1 MIYVDIYIGRTAAEL
16 DWKHV
21 NQERTNKIFDGF
33 MRKQK
38 QSVGSPHLR
47 NLPLS
52 GSISVAGEGNSND
65 HQ

>member
-1 MIYVDIYIGRTAAEL
+1 MICVDIYMGRTAAQL

-21 NQERTNKIFDGF
+21 NQERTNRIFDGF

-38 QSVGSPHLR
+38 QSVDFPHLR
-47 NLPLS
+47 NLPMS
-52 GSISVAGEGNSND
+52 GDISVAGEGNSND